1 MSCPRTGIGYSTI
14 QTISIRTAESLLRGK
29 TQALYLI
36 ARNGKQRYEFIF
48 TSLVKSSPRLFTT
61 VQAVFRAFETSKLYR
76 DLKLRGALI
85 KHGSL
90 LQLPDEEVFLRQ
102 SGVWN
107 LSAEQGNLGTLFV
120 TNVRMV
126 WHADLA
132 ENFNVSIP
140 YLQIT
145 GISVRDSR
153 FGKALVVTTSA
164 RSGSYT
170 LGFKIDPPEKLEE
183 VAKSV
188 VSMHSTFALRPVFGV
203 KYTVENK
210 AAPLEARTI
219 ARV

>member
-1 MSCPRTGIGYSTI
+1 M
-14 QTISIRTAESLLRGK
+14 RGK
-29 TQALYLI
+29 TQALFLI

-85 KHGSL
+85 RHGAL

-102 SGVWN
+102 QGVWN

-145 GISVRDSR
+145 GISVRESR
-153 FGKALVVTTSA
+153 FGKALVVSTSA

-183 VAKSV
+183 VSQSV
-188 VSMHSTFALRPVFGV
+188 ASMHKTYALRPVFGV
-203 KYTVENK
+203 KYTIENK
-210 AAPLEARTI
+210 AAPLETRTVAKVYVAAPCI
-219 ARV
+219 LFKI